1 MIVHKYIQICLCGF
15 VSAYGFLE
23 YEDQRDAEVSTSFTY
38 QAVYNICQLVTYQ
51 C

>member
-1 MIVHKYIQICLCGF
+1 MIVCNVQICLTVCGF

-38 QAVYNICQLVTYQ
+38 QAVYN
-51 C
+51 